1 MSKKFLIIPII
12 VLIILAVIAVSISQ
26 SKDKDATPL
35 SNLGYLLTPKEVSEI
50 VGHNSSYNLVLWGEI
65 NNISSILGK
74 INYTK
79 MISLSNSSFE
89 VLVNGSSTHN
99 SIVIDGV
106 FKTNSTLLADYILFY
121 LSSKG
126 FNYSTYGNLDYVY
139 NDSLAV
145 GYAKPFMFVIKL
157 FYKNSTAVKKLLIA
171 QYDKTMNNPESYV
184 SPPSFIPRIGNISL
198 WGFINY
204 SAINISS
211 YGYFVLYN
219 SSTFVTINIY
229 NSSSIANQFYSNLTI
244 NAKKYEFNITFYNFQ
259 FSNTVPII
267 NGTYDNA
274 EYLIANTTFYSSM
287 LKTNLHALT
296 LVGVYK
302 NYIITISS
310 ESTSVN
316 DLLKLLGNI
325 ISSV

>member
-1 MSKKFLIIPII
+1 
-12 VLIILAVIAVSISQ
+12 
-26 SKDKDATPL
+26 
-35 SNLGYLLTPKEVSEI
+35 
-50 VGHNSSYNLVLWGEI
+50 
-65 NNISSILGK
+65 
-74 INYTK
+74 
-79 MISLSNSSFE
+79 
-89 VLVNGSSTHN
+89 
-99 SIVIDGV
+99 
-106 FKTNSTLLADYILFY
+106 
-121 LSSKG
+121 
-126 FNYSTYGNLDYVY
+126 
-139 NDSLAV
+139 
-145 GYAKPFMFVIKL
+145 
-157 FYKNSTAVKKLLIA
+157 VKKLLIA

-204 SAINISS
+204 SAINKSS